1 MARAEDLQVRGSLGC
16 REGSILITMTLE
28 KFSSREPVDASAYFG
43 QRTAQV
49 ETLIRKAADEFLLP
63 VMEGSLAIVAVGGF
77 GRRELF
83 PRSDID
89 LLLLVH
95 RTEAAENAKEPI
107 GYFLRA
113 LWDAGLV
120 PSHSVHT
127 VDECCQIDAS
137 NIELTISLLTQRY
150 LFGNRALY
158 EQLTERLPEFIR
170 SQRRKVNS
178 NLLQMSGQR
187 HSRFQNTIYHL
198 EPDGKE
204 SPGGIRDLHLIE
216 WLGLIRG
223 APYQDAL
230 DSVKAARQFLFDV
243 RLVLHERSKR
253 DDNRLTFDAQDE
265 LFTDPA
271 EAMREYYR
279 HTRDV
284 FREAR
289 QVMAVSD
296 DPSAGMLRSF
306 LDWRSRLSTTDFTVS
321 REQVLLRSPQML
333 EADPRFVMRLMQF
346 VARHGFMLAPDT
358 ERRLGTLVRS
368 SAFQVPK
375 YGLWRELRDLLS
387 LPHAAKAIRAM
398 HESGYL
404 KAIIPEW
411 SRIECLVTR
420 DFYHRYTV
428 DEHTLV
434 ALDGVDTLVQAPDDA
449 RGAFRVLLSE
459 TPDIHLLRLALLLH
473 DIGKGGGTGE
483 HSEES
488 TRIAR
493 EVLTRLGADQME
505 MDTVLYL
512 IEHHLDL
519 SSLMTSRDLQ
529 DHEVAEAAAHQIGTL
544 ERLQLLTLLTY
555 CDINAVNPTALTPWR
570 MSQLLSAY
578 RSLHRELT
586 SELETDRIAA
596 HAASDS
602 PRGEFLDGFPTR
614 YLQVHTPAEVDAHF
628 ALAQQALQSQAS
640 VDLRQDE
647 KSWQLTVVSKDRPG
661 LLANLAGALS
671 SFGMNIL
678 RAEAFSNRHGLI
690 LDIFRF
696 SDPARRL
703 EYNPEEVP
711 DLVQLI
717 ERVAAGKESVDKRL
731 ASRPRPPAPSRRSRV
746 TPVVQFSGDASAR
759 ATLMEIVAEDRPGLL
774 YDLANGITAAG
785 CNIEVVL
792 INTEAHKALDVFY
805 LTSNGSKLTSA
816 KQRDLRERLLS
827 ALQT

>member
-1 MARAEDLQVRGSLGC
+1 M
-16 REGSILITMTLE
+16 REGSVLMIMTLE
-28 KFSSREPVDASAYFG
+28 KFLSREPIGATAYFSR
-43 QRTAQV
+43 RTAEV
-49 ETLIRKAADEFLLP
+49 EASIEKAARAFLLP
-63 VMEGSLAIVAVGGF
+63 AMEDSLAIVAVGGF
-77 GRRELF
+77 GRQELF
-83 PRSDID
+83 PRSDVD
-89 LLLLVH
+89 LLLLVSK
-95 RTEAAENAKEPI
+95 TEAAQAAKESI

-113 LWDAGLV
+113 LWDEGLA

-127 VDECCQIDAS
+127 VEECCQIDAS
-137 NIELTISLLTQRY
+137 NVELTISLLTQRY
-150 LFGNRALY
+150 LLGNRSLY
-158 EQLTERLPEFIR
+158 ELLAARLPEFIR
-170 SQRRKVNS
+170 SQRRRVTS
-178 NLLQMSGQR
+178 NLMQMSGQR
-187 HSRFQNTIYHL
+187 HSRFQKTIYHL
-198 EPDGKE
+198 EPDVKE
-204 SPGGIRDLHLIE
+204 SPGGIRDLHLLG

-223 APYQDAL
+223 APYQEAL
-230 DSVKAARQFLFDV
+230 DRVKGARQFLFDV

-265 LFTDPA
+265 IFADPA

-296 DPSAGMLRSF
+296 DPSAGMLRTF
-306 LDWRSRLSTTDFTVS
+306 LDWRARLSTTDFTVS

-333 EADPRFVMRLMQF
+333 EADPRFVMRMMQF
-346 VARHGFMLAPDT
+346 VARHGFVLAPDT
-358 ERRLGTLVRS
+358 ESRLSALVRS
-368 SAFQVPK
+368 SAFEVPQ
-375 YGLWRELRDLLS
+375 YGLWRELRDLFS

-434 ALDGVDTLVQAPDDA
+434 ALDSVDALAQAPDDT
-449 RGAFRVLLSE
+449 RGAFRILLSE
-459 TPDIHLLRLALLLH
+459 TPDIHLLRLALLFH
-473 DIGKGGGTGE
+473 DIGKGSGTGE
-483 HSEES
+483 HAEES

-493 EVLTRLGADQME
+493 EAMARLGADPME

-529 DHEVAEAAAHQIGTL
+529 DGDVAEAAAHQIGTL

-596 HAASDS
+596 PAASDS
-602 PRGEFLDGFPTR
+602 RQAQFLDGFPTR
-614 YLQVHTPAEVDAHF
+614 YLQVHTPAEVEAHYE
-628 ALAQQALQSQAS
+628 LAQQAVQSQAS

-678 RAEAFSNRHGLI
+678 RAEAFSNRQGLI

-717 ERVAAGKESVDKRL
+717 GRVAAGHESVDKRL
-731 ASRPRPPAPSRRSRV
+731 ASRPRTPAPSRRSRV
-746 TPVVQFSGDASAR
+746 TPVVEFTGDASAQ

-774 YDLANGITAAG
+774 YELANGITAAG

-805 LTSNGSKLTSA
+805 LTANGAKLTPA
-816 KQRDLRERLLS
+816 KQKDLREKLLG